1 MSEYGKTEAKWK
13 ANNKLERSQID
24 IKHDFIA
31 ENLDYIANPTLP
43 MKNKAI
49 LGFFMPSVD
58 SDQELA
64 RLKTKIQNL
73 YDQSY

>member
-49 LGFFMPSVD
+49 LGFFMS
-58 SDQELA
+58 
-64 RLKTKIQNL
+64 
-73 YDQSY
+73 